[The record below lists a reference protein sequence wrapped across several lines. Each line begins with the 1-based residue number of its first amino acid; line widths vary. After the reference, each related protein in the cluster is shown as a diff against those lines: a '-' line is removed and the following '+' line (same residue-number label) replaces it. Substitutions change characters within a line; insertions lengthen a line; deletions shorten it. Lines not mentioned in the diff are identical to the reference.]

1 MNGTKLPLEQKVY
14 EPKVW
19 NSLPSHIET
28 SENLIHFK
36 VQWKIGMAFSAVAQ
50 FAQSK
55 LYISFI
61 CLLSI

>member
-36 VQWKIGMAFSAVAQ
+36 VQWKIGMAFSAVA
-50 FAQSK
+50 
-55 LYISFI
+55 
-61 CLLSI
+61 